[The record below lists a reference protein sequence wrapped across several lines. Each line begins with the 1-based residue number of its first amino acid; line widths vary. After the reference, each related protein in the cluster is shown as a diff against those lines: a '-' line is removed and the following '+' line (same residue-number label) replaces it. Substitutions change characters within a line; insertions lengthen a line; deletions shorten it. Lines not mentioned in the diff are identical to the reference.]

1 MDIIEKPDLPGFR
14 TDNRSTQTRF
24 HFHMDLCVGCHACE
38 VACSEQNGLPVDTQW
53 RRVGEVEGGEYPD
66 TLRFFLSSGCNHCLD
81 APCAKG
87 CPVDAYKI
95 DERGIVIHQ
104 ADVCIGCQ
112 YCTWNCPY
120 SVPSFQPER
129 GVVSKCDMCV
139 NRLEE
144 GREPACAQACPAGA
158 IEIETVPLEEVLAT
172 YEDAGAAPGMP
183 APEIS
188 MPSTKITL
196 PEGVDPSS
204 LHPVTDD
211 FVEPEEPH
219 SPLIFMTVLTQIGLG
234 GFAAIYAVDLLRSL
248 SGAVPLAGTALGT
261 LAAVLMGVI
270 GLSLTASTL
279 HLGRPAFAFR
289 AIRNWRTSWLSRE
302 VLALSLFAKVAF
314 AYAAFLLTTE
324 GLGWVSAEALGGVGA
339 RLSLGAVAV
348 TAGIAGIY
356 ASARLYRVPARP
368 AWNFRKTTVDF
379 FAVAWIVGPAVLALA
394 LVLGGEAGWSV
405 QASALASAL
414 ALLAY
419 AKLHSDFVCHLA
431 ESETFELK
439 ASAELYRD
447 HFAHLRMYK
456 NGAALLALMGLLAL
470 GGGVVSIAAATVG
483 VAGLVAYVFLQRY
496 LFFTTVVG
504 TNIAGNFIVEAHRSV
519 ARRG

>member
-24 HFHMDLCVGCHACE
+24 HFHMDLCIGCHACE

-129 GVVSKCDMCV
+129 GVVSKCDMRV
-139 NRLEE
+139 NRLKED
-144 GREPACAQACPAGA
+144 RDPACAQACPAGA
-158 IEIETVPLEEVLAT
+158 IEIETVPLEEVFAT

-196 PEGVDPSS
+196 PEGVDPDS
-204 LHPVTDD
+204 LHPVTND

-219 SPLIFMTVLTQIGLG
+219 SPLIFMTVLTQVGLG
-234 GFAAIYAVDLLRSL
+234 VFAAIYAMDLLRSL
-248 SGAVPLAGTALGT
+248 TGSVQLAGTALGM
-261 LAAVLMGVI
+261 LAAVLMGLI
-270 GLSLTASTL
+270 GLSLAASTL

-289 AIRNWRTSWLSRE
+289 AIRNFPADDRRFGAGKCRSLGWSRRSA
-302 VLALSLFAKVAF
+302 VVGCGSGLGGHRRHLRQRSALSGTRPSGLEFPQDYSRLFCR
-314 AYAAFLLTTE
+314 
-324 GLGWVSAEALGGVGA
+324 GMDRRSGGT
-339 RLSLGAVAV
+339 GAVA
-348 TAGIAGIY
+348 GIGWGSGIEC
-356 ASARLYRVPARP
+356 ADRG
-368 AWNFRKTTVDF
+368 F
-379 FAVAWIVGPAVLALA
+379 GC
-394 LVLGGEAGWSV
+394 G
-405 QASALASAL
+405 
-414 ALLAY
+414 
-419 AKLHSDFVCHLA
+419 
-431 ESETFELK
+431 
-439 ASAELYRD
+439 
-447 HFAHLRMYK
+447 
-456 NGAALLALMGLLAL
+456 
-470 GGGVVSIAAATVG
+470 
-483 VAGLVAYVFLQRY
+483 AGLVAYVFLQRY

-519 ARRG
+519 A

>member
-1 MDIIEKPDLPGFR
+1 M
-14 TDNRSTQTRF
+14 
-24 HFHMDLCVGCHACE
+24 
-38 VACSEQNGLPVDTQW
+38 
-53 RRVGEVEGGEYPD
+53 
-66 TLRFFLSSGCNHCLD
+66 
-81 APCAKG
+81 
-87 CPVDAYKI
+87 
-95 DERGIVIHQ
+95 
-104 ADVCIGCQ
+104 
-112 YCTWNCPY
+112 
-120 SVPSFQPER
+120 PSFQPER

-139 NRLEE
+139 NRLKED
-144 GREPACAQACPAGA
+144 RDPACAQACPAGA
-158 IEIETVPLEEVLAT
+158 IEIETVPLEEVFAT

-196 PEGVDPSS
+196 PEGVDPDS
-204 LHPVTDD
+204 LHPVTND

-234 GFAAIYAVDLLRSL
+234 GFAAIYAMDLLRSL
-248 SGAVPLAGTALGT
+248 TGSVQLAGTALGM
-261 LAAVLMGVI
+261 LAAVLMGLI
-270 GLSLTASTL
+270 GLSLAASTL

-302 VLALSLFAKVAF
+302 VLALSLFAKVAL

-324 GLGWVSAEALGGVGA
+324 GLALVSAEALGGVGA

-348 TAGIAGIY
+348 LAGIAGIY

-368 AWNFRKTTVDF
+368 AWNFRKTTADF

-394 LVLGGEAGWSV
+394 LVLGGEAGLSV
-405 QASALASAL
+405 QIAALAAAL
-414 ALLAY
+414 ALIAY
-419 AKLHSDFVCHLA
+419 VKLHSDFIRHLA
-431 ESETFELK
+431 ASETFELK

-447 HFAHLRMYK
+447 HFARLRMYK
-456 NGAALLALMGLLAL
+456 NGAALLALIGLLAL
-470 GGGVVSIAAATVG
+470 GGGVVSTAVAALG

-519 ARRG
+519 A